1 MNDMSK
7 NGHIDPDLF
16 QLFLSSGVYREYAKE
31 YMLPEQ
37 FDDPDISVYLSNKP
51 ITENINVDTPVS

>member
-1 MNDMSK
+1 MSDMSK

-16 QLFLSSGVYREYAKE
+16 QLFLTSEVYREYAKE

-37 FDDPDISVYLSNKP
+37 FDDPDITPYLTSPVGK
-51 ITENINVDTPVS
+51 IDVDTYLY